1 MSSSPLLELRGVT
14 KRFPGVVANDD
25 ISLSLAPGEVLGVLG
40 ENGAGK
46 STLMNILA
54 GLVVPDAGEIFIDG
68 APTHLT
74 VPRDAVA
81 AGIGMVH
88 QHFKLI
94 GALTV
99 RENLALGDPRWGRRV
114 VDYARLTATIGAL
127 ARDLGMGF
135 EPAARIDDLSIG
147 QRQQVEI
154 LKALARSPRILILD
168 EPTSVLAPEE
178 RAGLFAMMARL
189 KERGT
194 GIILIS
200 HRLEDILET
209 CDRVTVMRQG
219 RVVGGGAVVGLTRAD
234 LVRMVVGNELPTIE
248 HRASASGPLV
258 LVVEGLTLRRPNG
271 SPAVAGASFELRAG
285 EITALCGVDGNGQSE
300 LIELIAGMLAPQSG
314 KLIYHLHGEQRPG
327 PLAPARLRSLGV
339 AHVPEDRQRRGVVA
353 AFSLAGNW
361 LLTNLWNAAFA
372 PRGWLRHDQARTR
385 CGEAIR
391 AYDIKAR
398 GPADLMRNLSG
409 GNQQKLVLARELAD
423 AAELVLAAHATRGLD
438 VRTIAFVLR
447 ELLRARDRGACVLL
461 LSSDLDEVWEVA
473 DRVMVMSGGHLRGPV
488 PLGAT
493 TRQEVGHW
501 MTGTA

>member
-68 APTHLT
+68 APAHLT

-147 QRQQVEI
+147 QQQQVEI

-219 RVVGGGAVVGLTRAD
+219 RMVGGGAVVGLTRAD

-258 LVVEGLTLRRPNG
+258 LVVEGLTLRRPHG
-271 SPAVAGASFELRAG
+271 SPAVADASFELRAG
-285 EITALCGVDGNGQSE
+285 E
-300 LIELIAGMLAPQSG
+300 
-314 KLIYHLHGEQRPG
+314 
-327 PLAPARLRSLGV
+327 
-339 AHVPEDRQRRGVVA
+339 
-353 AFSLAGNW
+353 
-361 LLTNLWNAAFA
+361 
-372 PRGWLRHDQARTR
+372 
-385 CGEAIR
+385 
-391 AYDIKAR
+391 
-398 GPADLMRNLSG
+398 
-409 GNQQKLVLARELAD
+409 
-423 AAELVLAAHATRGLD
+423 
-438 VRTIAFVLR
+438 
-447 ELLRARDRGACVLL
+447 
-461 LSSDLDEVWEVA
+461 
-473 DRVMVMSGGHLRGPV
+473 
-488 PLGAT
+488 
-493 TRQEVGHW
+493 
-501 MTGTA
+501 

>member
-68 APTHLT
+68 VPTHLT

-147 QRQQVEI
+147 QQQQVEI

-200 HRLEDILET
+200 HRWKI
-209 CDRVTVMRQG
+209 
-219 RVVGGGAVVGLTRAD
+219 
-234 LVRMVVGNELPTIE
+234 
-248 HRASASGPLV
+248 SWK
-258 LVVEGLTLRRPNG
+258 
-271 SPAVAGASFELRAG
+271 PA
-285 EITALCGVDGNGQSE
+285 TA
-300 LIELIAGMLAPQSG
+300 
-314 KLIYHLHGEQRPG
+314 
-327 PLAPARLRSLGV
+327 
-339 AHVPEDRQRRGVVA
+339 
-353 AFSLAGNW
+353 
-361 LLTNLWNAAFA
+361 
-372 PRGWLRHDQARTR
+372 
-385 CGEAIR
+385 
-391 AYDIKAR
+391 
-398 GPADLMRNLSG
+398 
-409 GNQQKLVLARELAD
+409 
-423 AAELVLAAHATRGLD
+423 
-438 VRTIAFVLR
+438 
-447 ELLRARDRGACVLL
+447 
-461 LSSDLDEVWEVA
+461 
-473 DRVMVMSGGHLRGPV
+473 
-488 PLGAT
+488 
-493 TRQEVGHW
+493 
-501 MTGTA
+501 